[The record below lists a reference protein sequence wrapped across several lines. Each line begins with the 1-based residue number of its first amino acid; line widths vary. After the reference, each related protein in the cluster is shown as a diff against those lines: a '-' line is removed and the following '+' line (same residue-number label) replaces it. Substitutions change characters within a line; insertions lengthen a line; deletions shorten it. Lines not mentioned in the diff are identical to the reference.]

1 MAFKNRIRLWMCVFL
16 YAATITEVA
25 YSCSVLPPQ
34 NVQVLETDVPGH
46 VIFSISTPPTA
57 KWTFTVREP
66 VSINTELTPYFS
78 LNSNNTFTTLAIN
91 KTLDLEAI
99 YEKWGEQLV
108 FVTFSFQC
116 TDNGSPV
123 GGTLERFVI
132 VTPVNEFD
140 PEFINAPFTINV
152 TENTALNTVV
162 FKLKDHAHDR
172 DVNPNQEE
180 IYGFNIHSYYNPDL
194 DGRFHFTIT
203 QTQTGEIGVA
213 KNIDFEAMAI
223 KHYVLNVSVQDIG
236 KRESLT
242 TMTVN
247 INDAD
252 DQDPEFYNEKC
263 TPGTCYTSYTAYV
276 TDMFVGQIENISP
289 NKIMARDRDTLN
301 YSISYQIK
309 GTNPYGYDDYFSQN
323 NKTGDVN
330 ITKSLSTVAATEA
343 QIGLFLEAQEVSDQ
357 RRATTTTFQVNILGR
372 STSTVS
378 TTAKTGASRDE
389 DNNTLTVVLIVLGVI
404 VFMMAA
410 AFLGVVIYIKKHKRP
425 MSPSVSPSVSE
436 NITDVDDLSMD
447 GKEQWPKMTTAQLEA
462 LPNTG
467 RGNALPAL
475 KDMGTGTGTGS
486 EKKKRRRKRK
496 KERASEEFDGTQEF
510 EGSADA
516 EFFSKKKTRIKQ
528 SSRSREKTD
537 PKYWITVDNDY

>member
-1 MAFKNRIRLWMCVFL
+1 MTLKNRICLWVCVFL
-16 YAATITEVA
+16 YAATVTEFA

-34 NVQVLETDVPGH
+34 NVQVLETDGPGH
-46 VIFSISTPPTA
+46 VIFSISTPLTS
-57 KWTFTVREP
+57 KWTFTISEP
-66 VSINTELTPYFS
+66 DSIKTHLTSYFR
-78 LNSNNTFTTLAIN
+78 LDSNGTFTTLAIN

-99 YEKWGEQLV
+99 YEKWHEELV
-108 FVTFSFQC
+108 FVTFSFTC
-116 TDNGSPV
+116 TAGGSPV
-123 GGTLERFVI
+123 GGTLERFVT

-162 FKLKDHAHDR
+162 FKLKDHAQDR
-172 DVNPNQEE
+172 DVNPSQEE
-180 IYGFNIHSYYNPDL
+180 IYGFNIYSYYNPDL
-194 DGRFHFTIT
+194 DGRFHFTVT
-203 QTQTGEIGVA
+203 QTQTGEIGVS

-223 KHYVLNVSVQDIG
+223 KHYMLNVSVQDIG

-252 DQDPEFYNEKC
+252 DQDPEFYNEMCK
-263 TPGTCYTSYTAYV
+263 PGTCYTSYTAYV

-309 GTNPYGYDDYFSQN
+309 GTNPYGYDDYFIQDN
-323 NKTGDVN
+323 NSGEVN
-330 ITKSLSTVAATEA
+330 ITKPLSTVAESEA

-372 STSTVS
+372 STSTVR
-378 TTAKTGASRDE
+378 TTPKTGTSRNKD
-389 DNNTLTVVLIVLGVI
+389 DNTLTIVLIVLGVI
-404 VFMMAA
+404 IFIMAVS
-410 AFLGVVIYIKKHKRP
+410 FLGVLIYIKKNKRP
-425 MSPSVSPSVSE
+425 ISPSVSPSVSE
-436 NITDVDDLSMD
+436 NVTDIDELSMD
-447 GKEQWPKMTTAQLEA
+447 GKEQWPKMTTAQVEA
-462 LPNTG
+462 LPATG
-467 RGNALPAL
+467 RGNTLPAL
-475 KDMGTGTGTGS
+475 KDMGTGTGS

-496 KERASEEFDGTQEF
+496 KERASEEFDGTQQF